1 MDETTITEERR
12 TLPRGRLGI
21 LKGALYS
28 TLRWIARHVRGFYG
42 ALIAFLTVSFVLGAA
57 AVSVFIAFSRLVTT
71 GLTQR
76 FDERVLQWFQS
87 HRSGLLDEIMLEAT
101 VLGSGVVLFMMV
113 AVVSVFLWQTKHRW
127 SVYILLMGVF
137 GGQIL
142 NGILKG
148 FFNRPRPSV
157 VEGIDAVHSLSFPSG
172 HAMTS
177 MVVYGS
183 VAYLVARLEPTPL
196 LRASTWIVASL
207 IILTIGV
214 SRMYLGVH
222 YPSDVLAG
230 YLGGLAWL
238 AFVASSVTAVR
249 FFAGRRPKTY
259 TEEHDLNA
267 EPQRAA
273 GVRA

>member
-1 MDETTITEERR
+1 MDETSITEERR
-12 TLPRGRLGI
+12 SLPRGRLGMI
-21 LKGALYS
+21 KGALYS
-28 TLRWIARHVRGFYG
+28 MLRWIARHVRGFYG
-42 ALIAFLTVSFVLGAA
+42 ALIAFLTVSFVLAAA

-76 FDERVLQWFQS
+76 FDERVLRWFQS
-87 HRSGLLDEIMLEAT
+87 HRSETLDEIMLEAT

-113 AVVSVFLWQTKHRW
+113 AIVSVFLWQTKHHW

-142 NGILKG
+142 NGILKDY
-148 FFNRPRPSV
+148 FNRPRPSV

-183 VAYLVARLEPTPL
+183 VAYLVARLEPTKL
-196 LRASTWIVASL
+196 MRLSTWVVTSF
-207 IILTIGV
+207 IIITVGI

-230 YLGGLAWL
+230 YIAGVAWL
-238 AFVASSVTAVR
+238 AFVASSVAAVR
-249 FFAGRRPKTY
+249 FFAGRRPETH

-273 GVRA
+273 GIRP